1 MLKNLALGVY
11 YPGNSVLHRLQART
25 KLLALL
31 CFFLVLAIANHH
43 EGRIAPHLAVT
54 AVAVIAAYVS
64 GVPASHIWQRARFLA
79 ILLGS
84 VLVWVILFPT
94 GNPVLTLGSIVL
106 TDDGL
111 WIFVAFSVILVV
123 LYVVA
128 MLLTMTTTPV
138 ALVEGLT
145 MLLGPLRRLGLPV
158 DDFALMTLLALRFIP
173 TLVDEV
179 DQLILAQSARG
190 AELGH
195 GSLGDR
201 IKSLAALFVPLMR
214 AVFRRAGEL
223 ATALEARGYAVDRPA
238 TLLHETTLGTGDVL
252 ALAIV
257 IVVTGGALFV

>member
-1 MLKNLALGVY
+1 VLKNLALGVY
-11 YPGNSVLHRLQART
+11 YPGDGFLHRLQART
-25 KLLALL
+25 KLLALFW
-31 CFFLVLAIANHH
+31 FFLVLAIANHH

-54 AVAVIAAYVS
+54 AVAVLAAYS
-64 GVPASHIWQRARFLA
+64 SSVPVSHIWQRARFLA

-84 VLVWVILFPT
+84 ILIWVILFPT
-94 GNPVLTLGSIVL
+94 GNPVLTLGAIVL

-111 WIFVAFSVILVV
+111 WVFVAFSVILVV

-145 MLLGPLRRLGLPV
+145 MLLGPLRRLRLPV

-179 DQLILAQSARG
+179 DQLILAQTARG

-214 AVFRRAGEL
+214 AVLRRASDL
-223 ATALEARGYAVDRPA
+223 ATALEARGYAVDGPA
-238 TLLHETTLGTGDVL
+238 TLLHETTLAWFDFATL
-252 ALAIV
+252 AALV
-257 IVVTGGALFV
+257 VVTGGALFV